1 MAETAE
7 PLTVEKK
14 DEPAGNKPPEPQ
26 AEPPRKP
33 RLTMGRR
40 IRTHP
45 IKFLLFLILL
55 AAAAMGGVRLW
66 NYLDSYESTDDA
78 QVDGDVYPITS
89 RIAGMVTGVY
99 VEDNQSVKAGQLL
112 VDLDPKDYSVAA
124 AQTRAALRES
134 QTLIAIARPGVD
146 ITSVSTATTVSS
158 SGSDLESAV
167 AEVASAQKT
176 HESAVADL
184 RSAEADSVRAQAD
197 LARYQQLVAKDE
209 ISKQQFDQ
217 AEANARAMAAR
228 VEARR
233 ATAEADARDIEA
245 AQARLQQARTRQ
257 NEAERNA
264 PQQIAVQRATVLN
277 RQATAEVQ
285 KTAVDQAELN
295 LSYTKIFAPID
306 GVVGRKNVSVGQ
318 QVAAGQQ
325 LLLDVPL
332 SNLWVTANFKETQLK
347 RMHSG
352 QRVTVHVDAYDRDL
366 EGVVAEL
373 AGASGARFSLLPP
386 ENATGN
392 YVKVVQRVPVRINLK
407 EGQDQNHSLRPGM
420 SVAPKV
426 WLNN

>member
-7 PLTVEKK
+7 PLTIEKK
-14 DEPAGNKPPEPQ
+14 GESAGNKPPEPQ
-26 AEPPRKP
+26 PEPQRKP
-33 RLTMGRR
+33 RLTMGQR
-40 IRTHP
+40 IRAHP

-55 AAAAMGGVRLW
+55 VAAAIGGVRLW
-66 NYLDSYESTDDA
+66 TYLGSYESTDDA

-89 RIAGMVTGVY
+89 RIAGTVTGVY

-112 VDLDPKDYSVAA
+112 VDLDPRDYAVAA
-124 AQTRAALRES
+124 AQARAALRES
-134 QTLIAIARPGVD
+134 ETQVAVARPGVN
-146 ITSVSTATTVSS
+146 ITSVTTETTVASS
-158 SGSDLESAV
+158 SSELENAV
-167 AEVASAQKT
+167 AQVAAAQKT
-176 HESAVADL
+176 HESALADL
-184 RSAEADSVRAQAD
+184 RSAEADSARAQAD
-197 LARYQQLVAKDE
+197 LMRYQQLVAKDE
-209 ISKQQFDQ
+209 ISRQQFDQ

-233 ATAEADARDIEA
+233 ATAEAAARNIEA
-245 AQARLQQARTRQ
+245 AQAKLQVARTQ
-257 NEAERNA
+257 QSEAQRNA
-264 PQQIAVQRATVLN
+264 PQQIAIQRATVLN

-285 KTAVDQAELN
+285 RTGVQQAELN

-325 LLLDVPL
+325 LMLDVPL
-332 SNLWVTANFKETQLK
+332 NHLWVTANFKETQLK
-347 RMHSG
+347 RMHPG

-366 EGVVAEL
+366 EGVVADL

-392 YVKVVQRVPVRINLK
+392 YVKVVQRLPVRINLK
-407 EGQDQNHSLRPGM
+407 EGQDPNHSLRPGM

-426 WLNN
+426 WLEN